1 MSQWLISIVAFIVAI
16 GILVSIHEYG
26 HFWVARRLGVQVLRY
41 SIGFGRKLVGWT
53 SKRTGIEYWIA
64 MLPLG
69 GYVKML
75 DEREAP
81 VPASERHRA
90 FNRVHPWRRI
100 AIVAAGPG
108 VNILFAILAYWLM
121 FLLGVPGIKP
131 ILDTPAPHTPAAQA
145 QIRAQDEV
153 LAINGQSVTS
163 WHDLNLDLIAHAQDT
178 RPVHLTVKGPRGH
191 KRQLTL
197 PVDQVSGNPEQLL
210 SLLGLRPYQP
220 PATPYLGKV
229 QSDSPAARAGLK
241 SGDGI
246 LAAAGQPT
254 DSPQALVNIVRTHP
268 GESIVFR
275 FRRDGADHK
284 VRVQL
289 GKNEQP
295 DGSVIGHLGALITI
309 DPADLES
316 MKVDRKLG
324 PLAAIP
330 AAVKQTWRLSVL
342 SVRLIGRMLVG
353 QVSWHDIGGPIQI
366 ANYAGQTMQVGLVPF
381 ISFLAFISI
390 NLALINL
397 LPIPVL
403 DGGHILYYAIE
414 WIRGR
419 PLSDGIQIIGQQL
432 GMVALLL
439 LMTLAF
445 YNDIMRLLG

>member
-26 HFWVARRLGVQVLRY
+26 HFWVARRLGVRVLRY
-41 SIGFGRKLVGWT
+41 SIGFGHKLIGWT

-81 VPASERHRA
+81 VPVSERHQA

-121 FLLGVPGIKP
+121 FLLGMPGIKP
-131 ILDTPAPHTPAAQA
+131 ILDAPAPDTPAAQA
-145 QIRAQDEV
+145 QVRAQDEV
-153 LAINGQSVTS
+153 LAINGEPVDS
-163 WHDLNLDLIAHAQDT
+163 WHNLNLDLIAHAQDAE
-178 RPVHLTVKGPRGH
+178 PVRLTVKDPQGR

-197 PVDQVSGNPEQLL
+197 SMDQAAGNPEQLL
-210 SLLGLRPYQP
+210 ALLGLRPYQP
-220 PATPYLGKV
+220 PATPYLGEI
-229 QSDSPAARAGLK
+229 QPDSPAAHAGLK
-241 SGDGI
+241 SGDGV
-246 LAAAGQPT
+246 LAVAGTPVK
-254 DSPQALVNIVRTHP
+254 SPQALVNAVRTRP
-268 GESIVFR
+268 DESVVFR
-275 FRRDGADHK
+275 VRRDGVDHD
-284 VRVQL
+284 VRVRL
-289 GKNEQP
+289 GESTQP
-295 DGSVIGHLGALITI
+295 GGSAIGHLGAVITV

-316 MKVDRKLG
+316 MRTDRRLG
-324 PLAAIP
+324 PVAAVP
-330 AAVKQTWRLSVL
+330 AAVEQTWQLSVL
-342 SVRLIGRMLVG
+342 SVRLIGRMLLG
-353 QVSWHDIGGPIQI
+353 QVSWHDIGGPVQI
-366 ANYAGQTMQVGLVPF
+366 ANYAGQTMQVGLIPF

-419 PLSDGIQIIGQQL
+419 PLSEGIQVLGQQL